1 MALIE
6 SVEMLV
12 QPYGK
17 TREWREPM
25 QSLHDAMSM
34 PMVIKRLSRK
44 IGYVERSKTEI
55 QNDYK
60 FVKASKRGRW
70 SCWYTLDQ
78 YWSNRLHRENEESI
92 HLGKPKSGA
101 PGPGCSKLY

>member
-60 FVKASKRGRW
+60 FVKASKRGR
-70 SCWYTLDQ
+70 
-78 YWSNRLHRENEESI
+78 
-92 HLGKPKSGA
+92 
-101 PGPGCSKLY
+101 